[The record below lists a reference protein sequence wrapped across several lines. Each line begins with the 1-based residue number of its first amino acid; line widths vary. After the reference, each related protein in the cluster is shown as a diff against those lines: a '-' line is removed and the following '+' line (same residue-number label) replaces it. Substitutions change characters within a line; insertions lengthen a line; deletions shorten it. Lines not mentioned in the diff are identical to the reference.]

1 MIADPDEFDDDF
13 SDDLDIKAL
22 EQANSLGD
30 VNSTKK
36 GENFPP
42 SHHYI
47 DVSQIGSYIYP
58 TNLPIRDY
66 QYSIVNRALFHNVLV
81 ALPTGLGKTFIAST
95 VMLNFLRWFPKLKI
109 VFMAPTKPLVAQ
121 QIKACCG
128 ITGIPSSKVAILL
141 DRTRKNRAEIWDE
154 KSVFF
159 TTPQVV
165 ENDLTAGIV
174 DPKLIVLLVVDE
186 AHRSKGNYA
195 YNNVVKFISR
205 FSKSFRI
212 LALTATPA
220 ADVDGVQEIVNNLHI
235 SYVEV
240 RTEKSIDIFKYLKR
254 KKIERI
260 TADLSDEVIWSIDQI
275 CKAAAPILKVANEK
289 GIYDIQDP
297 LKINAFTA
305 MDAQQRL
312 VRNQAIPE
320 GLKWANYFIL
330 QLLIVIG
337 QCLRRLNIYGVR
349 AFYLYFLEK
358 YTEFNA
364 KYKAGK
370 LKNHMAAKFYTHPS
384 IVELMSKCQSLVEDP
399 GFLGHRK
406 LEIVIFELSNFFEKT
421 WHEDS
426 RVIIFTEFRQS
437 ALDIVRGIENF
448 SSGGNSKLKNALRPH
463 IFIGQAKEKE
473 KFDETAFLGKGKKK
487 KAPKTSKAPKDSDL
501 DLDLE
506 LTKKS
511 SKSGTRKQKDS
522 SEKDAKS
529 SATSSE
535 QAQITGMNQKM
546 QKELIKQFKSGTYNI
561 LVATSIGEE
570 GLDIGEVD
578 LIICYDLT
586 SSPIK
591 NVQRMG
597 RTGRNRD
604 GKVILLFSSNE
615 ETKFDKAMAGYE
627 YIQNHIM
634 KGLVEM
640 VEQNRIIPIQYA
652 PKVEEKEIDI
662 PRENLE
668 IKQED
673 DEDEIIRLATKY
685 MNQTQ
690 SNTSGT
696 VKATKVG
703 KTKAA
708 SSKREKIEKRFFMP
722 DDVETGFRLAGLVLK
737 GDFESS
743 KKRRIEEH
751 GSDILDS
758 ILDSEEESTVGKVDT
773 KSILEELELPS
784 TEAVIEASKAAAKT
798 TPKTAPKSVGE
809 VKRDFAPNTAKAPKK
824 AIKLEKKSH
833 KPTLGVKPL
842 RQPEIFNWRSSSGII
857 LSSDDHSFKEEKSS
871 KNKDLNSEVVEV
883 KPLDS
888 VPESTNAFT
897 KEDAPNKSHDADSDD
912 FSDDEDILALVKKTQ
927 LHWTNEAAA
936 PIQEPSSE
944 PLTTEQ
950 PAPQCGPVNVHPKQ
964 FPSPEN
970 EKVYKIQPGD
980 GILSDA
986 QRLELY
992 LHYYAAPDHTDQPN
1006 LVVPLTVPQDGYEI
1020 GHSEKSQKLISFCL
1034 SSTALTDSKAEDL
1047 LDLYDT
1053 VAALSIPERK

>member
-1 MIADPDEFDDDF
+1 MNSESNDLDDDFDDDL
-13 SDDLDIKAL
+13 DLGAL
-22 EQANSLGD
+22 ELANFPRD
-30 VNSTKK
+30 NTTQKAIA
-36 GENFPP
+36 NFPP
-42 SHHYI
+42 SHHYL
-47 DVSQIGSYIYP
+47 DVSQIDTYIYP

-66 QYSIVNRALFHNVLV
+66 QYSIVNRAIFHNVLV

-95 VMLNFLRWFPKLKI
+95 VMLNFLRWFPNLKI
-109 VFMAPTKPLVAQ
+109 IFMAPTKPLVAQ

-141 DRTRKNRAEIWDE
+141 DRTRKNRSEIWDE

-174 DPKLIVLLVVDE
+174 DPKLVVLLVVDE

-205 FSKSFRI
+205 FSKFFRV

-220 ADVDGVQEIVNNLHI
+220 ADVEGVQEIVNNLHI

-260 TADLSDEVIWSIDQI
+260 TADLSDEVNWAIEQI
-275 CKAAAPILKVANEK
+275 CRAAAPILKTANEK

-358 YTEFNA
+358 YTEFNV
-364 KYKAGK
+364 KYNSGK
-370 LKNHMAAKFYTHPS
+370 LKNHMAAKFYTNPG
-384 IVELMSKCQSLVEDP
+384 IAQLMSKCETLVKDP

-406 LEIVIFELSNFFEKT
+406 LEIVIFELSSFFEKT

-437 ALDIVRGIENF
+437 ALDIVRAIEH
-448 SSGGNSKLKNALRPH
+448 SSSVEGSSLKKALRPH

-473 KFDETAFLGKGKKK
+473 KFDEAAFLSKGKKK
-487 KAPKTSKAPKDSDL
+487 KAPKATDAA
-501 DLDLE
+501 
-506 LTKKS
+506 TKKS
-511 SKSGTRKQKDS
+511 ASGKKSASKDILT
-522 SEKDAKS
+522 E

-535 QAQITGMNQKM
+535 QAQISGMNQKM
-546 QKELIKQFKSGTYNI
+546 QKELIKQFKKGDYNV

-615 ETKFDKAMAGYE
+615 ETKFDKAMSGYE

-640 VEQNRIIPIQYA
+640 VEQNRIIPLKYT
-652 PKVEEKEIDI
+652 PKVEEKEIEI
-662 PRENLE
+662 PKENIE

-673 DEDEIIRLATKY
+673 DEDEIIRIATKY
-685 MNQTQ
+685 MNQSQ
-690 SNTSGT
+690 SSGSGGAKK
-696 VKATKVG
+696 KAG
-703 KTKAA
+703 KAKSAQ
-708 SSKREKIEKRFFMP
+708 KGKIEKRFFMP

-737 GDFESS
+737 GDPETA
-743 KKRRIEEH
+743 KRRRIEEH

-758 ILDSEEESTVGKVDT
+758 ILDSDEEKGPAKVDT
-773 KSILEELELPS
+773 KSILEGLDEVEKLPPKS
-784 TEAVIEASKAAAKT
+784 PSLIRAARTKFA
-798 TPKTAPKSVGE
+798 PKTILAPE
-809 VKRDFAPNTAKAPKK
+809 VATKLDKK
-824 AIKLEKKSH
+824 VK

-842 RQPEIFNWRSSSGII
+842 RQPEIFNWRSNSGLILTHGSNENKASK
-857 LSSDDHSFKEEKSS
+857 LSSEEKDNLTTDLDPEEKVETAKEVVPS
-871 KNKDLNSEVVEV
+871 NLALNSPDI
-883 KPLDS
+883 KPS
-888 VPESTNAFT
+888 ATENP
-897 KEDAPNKSHDADSDD
+897 PKSAENHSDKFD
-912 FSDDEDILALVKKTQ
+912 DEFSDDEDILALVKKTQ
-927 LHWTNEAAA
+927 LHWNNEASA
-936 PIQEPSSE
+936 PLQKSVSNSNLSMAKHASRGTESTPPQPIPSCPKE
-944 PLTTEQ
+944 KIFKLQ
-950 PAPQCGPVNVHPKQ
+950 PQ
-964 FPSPEN
+964 
-970 EKVYKIQPGD
+970 D
-980 GILSDA
+980 GILDEA
-986 QRLELY
+986 QKQELY
-992 LHYYAAPDHTDQPN
+992 LHYYAAPDHSHEPN
-1006 LVVPLTVPQDGYEI
+1006 FVVPLTVPQDGYEI

-1034 SSTALTDSKAEDL
+1034 SSTSLTDLKAEYL
-1047 LDLYDT
+1047 LDLFDT
-1053 VAALSIPERK
+1053 VAALAAQTQNK

>member
-1 MIADPDEFDDDF
+1 MNPESNDLDDDFDDDL
-13 SDDLDIKAL
+13 DLGAL
-22 EQANSLGD
+22 EQANAYRKPEPKKAI
-30 VNSTKK
+30 VNS
-36 GENFPP
+36 PP
-42 SHHYI
+42 SHHYL
-47 DVSQIGSYIYP
+47 DASQIGTYIYP

-66 QYSIVNRALFHNVLV
+66 QYSIVNRAIFHNVLV

-109 VFMAPTKPLVAQ
+109 IFMAPTKPLVAQ

-174 DPKLIVLLVVDE
+174 DPKLVVLLVVDE

-220 ADVDGVQEIVNNLHI
+220 ADVEGVQEIVNNLHI

-240 RTEKSIDIFKYLKR
+240 RTERSIDIFKYLKR

-260 TADLSDEVIWSIDQI
+260 TADLSDEVTWAIDQI
-275 CKAAAPILKVANEK
+275 CRAAAPILKTANEK

-312 VRNQAIPE
+312 VRNQGIPE

-364 KYKAGK
+364 KYNSGK
-370 LKNHMAAKFYTHPS
+370 LKNHMAAKFYTNPG
-384 IVELMSKCQSLVEDP
+384 IKELMSKCQTLVDDP
-399 GFLGHRK
+399 NFLGHRK
-406 LEIVIFELSNFFEKT
+406 LEIVIFELSSFFEKT

-437 ALDIVRGIENF
+437 ALDIVRAIEN
-448 SSGGNSKLKNALRPH
+448 SSSTEGSSQRKALRPH

-473 KFDETAFLGKGKKK
+473 KFDEAAFLSKGKKK
-487 KAPKTSKAPKDSDL
+487 KAPKDTDAAPAKKASSG
-501 DLDLE
+501 
-506 LTKKS
+506 KKAA
-511 SKSGTRKQKDS
+511 QKDLPKGAQ
-522 SEKDAKS
+522 E
-529 SATSSE
+529 ATSSE
-535 QAQITGMNQKM
+535 QAQISGMNQKM
-546 QKELIKQFKSGTYNI
+546 QKELIRQFKKGDYNV

-615 ETKFDKAMAGYE
+615 ETKFDKAMTGYE

-640 VEQNRIIPIQYA
+640 VEQNRIIPNKYT
-652 PKVEEKEIDI
+652 PKVEEVEIEI

-685 MNQTQ
+685 MNQSQ
-690 SNTSGT
+690 SSRSSGT
-696 VKATKVG
+696 KKSAG
-703 KTKAA
+703 KGNNAK
-708 SSKREKIEKRFFMP
+708 KGKIEKRFFMP

-737 GDFESS
+737 DNPETA
-743 KKRRIEEH
+743 KRRRVEEH
-751 GSDILDS
+751 GSDFLDS
-758 ILDSEEESTVGKVDT
+758 LLDSDEEVAAKVDT
-773 KSILEELELPS
+773 KAILEDLDGPVAPS
-784 TEAVIEASKAAAKT
+784 
-798 TPKTAPKSVGE
+798 PKSVLPLMAP
-809 VKRDFAPNTAKAPKK
+809 KIDFAPKHAPKAAKGAVK
-824 AIKLEKKSH
+824 AK

-842 RQPEIFNWRSSSGII
+842 RQPEIFNWRSNSGVILARDGANDQSSTLPASKPKDEVIELDSENVKVEAAKVAEVAEVAEEKLPAQ
-857 LSSDDHSFKEEKSS
+857 LSSD
-871 KNKDLNSEVVEV
+871 LVVPKTSAEIG
-883 KPLDS
+883 
-888 VPESTNAFT
+888 STAG
-897 KEDAPNKSHDADSDD
+897 HADDFGDD
-912 FSDDEDILALVKKTQ
+912 FSDDEDILALAKKTQ
-927 LHWTNEAAA
+927 LHWDHEAST
-936 PIQEPSSE
+936 PQKEPFSPSSE
-944 PLTTEQ
+944 VRAPLSGTGTPPQ
-950 PAPQCGPVNVHPKQ
+950 KPAANSVEEPVFELKPH
-964 FPSPEN
+964 
-970 EKVYKIQPGD
+970 D
-980 GILSDA
+980 GLLDDA
-986 QRLELY
+986 QKQELY
-992 LHYYAAPDHTDQPN
+992 LHYYATPNNHEPDF
-1006 LVVPLTVPQDGYEI
+1006 VRPLTVPQDGYEI
-1020 GHSEKSQKLISFCL
+1020 GHSDKSQRLISFCL
-1034 SSTALTDSKAEDL
+1034 SSAALTELKAEDL

-1053 VAALSIPERK
+1053 VAALAAQTKNK